1 MIPMLLMGVCQG
13 VFEWLP
19 VSSEGMIATIYSFVF
34 EKSYQ
39 ESIQFALWLHLG
51 TVPSAA
57 IVFRKL
63 LWKLALELTNSNRQ
77 YSSKLKFLV
86 TSTLISAPIGFG
98 IFIGVDELTKVAGSL
113 FMIFVGVAMLVTG
126 LVQLRYRVFN
136 DRPATELNFIDA
148 VVAGIAQ
155 GVSVIPGF
163 SRSGMTISAL
173 TLRGIDR
180 KEVLA
185 LSYIMSIPVSLGAAL
200 WIGIT
205 QGFSWSLGALLSALL
220 AFVIGL
226 FTIKLLISVSA
237 KVNLG
242 LFVIVM
248 GLIII
253 AGGIVAN
260 MS

>member
-1 MIPMLLMGVCQG
+1 
-13 VFEWLP
+13 
-19 VSSEGMIATIYSFVF
+19 
-34 EKSYQ
+34 
-39 ESIQFALWLHLG
+39 
-51 TVPSAA
+51 
-57 IVFRKL
+57 
-63 LWKLALELTNSNRQ
+63 
-77 YSSKLKFLV
+77 
-86 TSTLISAPIGFG
+86 
-98 IFIGVDELTKVAGSL
+98 
-113 FMIFVGVAMLVTG
+113 MLVTG

-136 DRPATELNFIDA
+136 DRPATELNFVDG

-180 KEVLA
+180 KEILA

-205 QGFSWSLGALLSALL
+205 QGFTWSLGALLSALL